1 MIVRPVRLDDK
12 DAVLALA
19 HAAGIGM
26 TSLPPDE
33 EVLIDKI
40 TRSVK
45 SFESKPDYEGGEHF
59 LFVLEEGGKIL
70 GTTGIKA
77 HVGLTQPFYSYKLT
91 TITQASTALK
101 LYSKHEMLQ
110 VTNDLT
116 GASEIGSLYLLP
128 DARGGGRGSLL
139 SRCRYL
145 FMAQFAHLFDGKVIA
160 EMRGVND
167 RQSDA
172 PFYNSLAKHFFM
184 MDFATADY
192 TNATQGN
199 QFIADLMPKYP
210 IYVSLLPDSAQ
221 KVLGKPH
228 PSSEP
233 AKKLLELEGFRF
245 QGYLDVF
252 DAGPTME
259 VNRDNIRTVRDSQIV
274 EVADIV
280 DKFSEE
286 HAQERAILST
296 VGFESWKSAL
306 GSVAFQ
312 GEPSKGN
319 GEPVTCMITQKTAE
333 NMQVAIG
340 DHLRICVN

>member
-1 MIVRPVRLDDK
+1 MFIRPVALQDK

-19 HAAGIGM
+19 RAAGIGM

-45 SFESKPDYEGGEHF
+45 SFNGKPDYEGGEHF
-59 LFVLEEGGKIL
+59 LFVLEEDGKIL

-91 TITQASTALK
+91 TITQVHSPLN

-128 DARGGGRGSLL
+128 DARGGGRGTLL

-145 FMAQFAHLFDGKVIA
+145 FMAQFAELFDGKVIA

-210 IYVSLLPDSAQ
+210 IYVSLLPEEAQ
-221 KVLGKPH
+221 KVLGVPH

-233 AKKLLELEGFRF
+233 AKKLLELEGFRY

-259 VNRDNIRTVRDSQIV
+259 VNRDNIRTIRDSHLV
-274 EVADIV
+274 KVADIV
-280 DKFSEE
+280 DEFSSEM
-286 HAQERAILST
+286 APERAILST
-296 VGFESWKSAL
+296 TDFNSWKSGL
-306 GSVAFQ
+306 GKVVLNQ
-312 GEPSKGN
+312 GADSDAASI
-319 GEPVTCMITQKTAE
+319 VITTKTAE
-333 NMQVAIG
+333 ILQVAVG
-340 DHLRICVN
+340 ETLRICVN